1 MQDIT
6 PTQRIALGAL
16 VNLRGAEHLQHSVH
30 SKPKHR
36 TRSSDRA
43 RARPASRPHEHHRRS
58 ASQPRAGSSSNIRDA
73 PRKDALSPPT
83 PVLRTKASAL
93 IEGSA
98 RQSSSQHLAR
108 PPGLTSPGGSFER
121 RAPNAQRL
129 PTETELR
136 AAKERELKELERRRI
151 REKQERELESLR
163 KWDEIGISFPFG
175 GKSKDK
181 DKGKGKEKAKEKAK
195 GRGQSQRNQS
205 SGKIGSRRMGQQES
219 SESGVMRE
227 DGSKV
232 DSREKEKNNSE
243 DFVFF
248 WKTNEKY
255 GWASQWYYSP
265 FSARIRFEVQSAS
278 FPLLI

>member
-1 MQDIT
+1 M
-6 PTQRIALGAL
+6 P
-16 VNLRGAEHLQHSVH
+16 V
-30 SKPKHR
+30 
-36 TRSSDRA
+36 TRSQHNRSQGLSLDRDTTNDSGTVDLGVGVDTSVA
-43 RARPASRPHEHHRRS
+43 PSIPQAQGSRRS
-58 ASQPRAGSSSNIRDA
+58 SRI
-73 PRKDALSPPT
+73 
-83 PVLRTKASAL
+83 
-93 IEGSA
+93 
-98 RQSSSQHLAR
+98 QS
-108 PPGLTSPGGSFER
+108 GDT
-121 RAPNAQRL
+121 
-129 PTETELR
+129 
-136 AAKERELKELERRRI
+136 RI
-151 REKQERELESLR
+151 
-163 KWDEIGISFPFG
+163 F
-175 GKSKDK
+175 KDK
-181 DKGKGKEKAKEKAK
+181 STKEKGKEKEKEKGK